1 MDENENKLNN
11 NDENLERDENA
22 SQKYFQTRINRK
34 QQERYVRK
42 TNLWMRR
49 LRALLRFVFILLL
62 IFLCYK
68 IIRMK
73 QWYMSPKAFD
83 NVNSPYIEILN
94 NKIVPDNYILSALRQ
109 SKVPTV
115 PIYMYDTSELKES
128 LLKLDPVD
136 NVFIRRFWYP
146 ARLQIIIQESVPI
159 IIICPDENSPAVA
172 FFTKS
177 GKLIGRDYLPLNKSY
192 QTIKVLT
199 YGNRGDDYRHWDK
212 SRVDSIEKIGKLIKA
227 VSKEQLD
234 YIDLRIP
241 NDTYIQLKGIKIRL
255 GKLDD
260 TVGERIKRIPSIIPQ
275 IQTLDKKI
283 KYVDLRWKDANYIK
297 LED

>member
-1 MDENENKLNN
+1 MDENEYNLNN
-11 NDENLERDENA
+11 NNENLERDEIA
-22 SQKYFQTRINRK
+22 SQRYFQTRVSRK
-34 QQERYVRK
+34 QQERFVRK
-42 TNLWMRR
+42 TNMWLRR
-49 LRALLRFVFILLL
+49 LRALIRFIFILLL

-83 NVNSPYIEILN
+83 NLNSPYIEFLN
-94 NKIVPDNYILSALRQ
+94 NRIVPDNYILSALRQ

-115 PIYMYDTSELKES
+115 PIYMYDTRELKENI
-128 LLKLDPVD
+128 LKLDPVD
-136 NVFIRRFWYP
+136 NVFIRRFWFP
-146 ARLQIIIQESVPI
+146 ARLQIIVQESAPI
-159 IIICPDENSPAVA
+159 ITICPDENSPAVA

-177 GKLIGRDYLPLNKSY
+177 GKHIGRDYLPLNDSY

-199 YGNRGDDYRHWDK
+199 YGNRGDDYRNLDK
-212 SRVDSIEKIGKLIKA
+212 SRIESIEKIGKLVKS
-227 VSKEQLD
+227 VSKEPLE

-241 NDTYIQLKGIKIRL
+241 NDIYIQLKGIKIRL

-260 TVGERIKRIPSIIPQ
+260 TVNERIKRIPSIMPQ
-275 IQTLDKKI
+275 IKTLDKKT
-283 KYVDLRWKDANYIK
+283 KYVDLRWKDTNYIK